1 MEFPDAPL
9 NVGKVFVRA
18 VKNRN
23 TPLLNSLLAL
33 PFCWG
38 VYTEN
43 LSSGERRWINDN
55 IVESDDEFLERLP
68 TLREDLEVRIETS
81 QLRDFEAG
89 KSIEKHV
96 PIRWQVQTG
105 DKILWRRGSLGG
117 VAQIVALFNDLEL
130 DDPCLAYDVP
140 TWKCRLEKI
149 S

>member
-18 VKNRN
+18 VKSRN
-23 TPLLNSLLAL
+23 ASLLNSLLTL

-38 VYTEN
+38 VYTEK
-43 LSSGERRWINDN
+43 LSSDERRWINDN
-55 IVESDDEFLERLP
+55 IVEFDDEFLERLP
-68 TLREDLEVRIETS
+68 TLREDVEVKIETG

-89 KSIEKHV
+89 KSIEKHL
-96 PIRWQVQTG
+96 PIRWKLQTG
-105 DKILWRRGSLGG
+105 DRILWRRGGLSG
-117 VAQIVALFNDLEL
+117 VAQIVALFNDLAL
-130 DDPCLAYDVP
+130 DDLCLACDVP